1 MGDSFITVMNILGS
15 ISFALSGVSLAIR
28 KKMDIFG
35 VMILAVVTAT
45 GGGVLRDIIIGRFP
59 PAAFTDPIYV
69 LFSAVVSLIAFT
81 IIYIIKLHK
90 RIIPAKFM
98 STFNLANFW
107 FDTLGLAAF
116 TVGGVHAGLATE
128 ESDNLFLLIFLGVI
142 TGVGGGLLRD
152 LFAMEMPYIFV
163 KHIYAV
169 AAIIGAIVM
178 GVLVLYTPF
187 QTMGMIAGFV
197 IIVCIRVLAYHFQW
211 NLPKIK
217 LS

>member
-1 MGDSFITVMNILGS
+1 MGDTFITIMNIVGS
-15 ISFALSGVSLAIR
+15 LAFALSGVSLAIR

-35 VMILAVVTAT
+35 VIILAVVTAT

-59 PAAFTDPIYV
+59 PVAFTDPSYV
-69 LFSAVVSLIAFT
+69 IFSGIVAIVAFA
-81 IIYIIKLHK
+81 IVYIIRAKNHA
-90 RIIPAKFM
+90 IPSKILDRY
-98 STFNLANFW
+98 NKANFW

-116 TVGGVHAGLATE
+116 TVEGVHAGLQT
-128 ESDNLFLLIFLGVI
+128 SQSHNLFLLIFLGVI

-152 LFAMEMPYIFV
+152 IFAIEMPYIFT

-178 GVLVLYTPF
+178 GILVLYTPF
-187 QTMGMIAGFV
+187 QTISMMAGFV

-217 LS
+217 L

>member
-1 MGDSFITVMNILGS
+1 MGDSFITIMNIVGS
-15 ISFALSGVSLAIR
+15 MAFALSGVSLAIR

-35 VMILAVVTAT
+35 VIILAVVTAT
-45 GGGVLRDIIIGRFP
+45 GGGVMRDIIIGRFP
-59 PAAFTDPIYV
+59 PVAFTDPSYV
-69 LFSAVVSLIAFT
+69 IFSGIVAIVAFT
-81 IIYIIKLHK
+81 IVYFIRYQNHSV
-90 RIIPAKFM
+90 PSKFLE
-98 STFNLANFW
+98 TYNKANFW

-116 TVGGVHAGLATE
+116 TVEGVHAGLLSD

-152 LFAMEMPYIFV
+152 IFAIEMPYIFT

-178 GVLVLYTPF
+178 GILVLYTPF
-187 QTMGMIAGFV
+187 QTISMMAGFL

-217 LS
+217 L